1 MSNEN
6 KAIVYVLIAY
16 ISIAIMGIFVKFASG
31 AVPSSEIL
39 FVRFF
44 LGAIFL
50 LPFVVKTKQL
60 KINFTKPQYFILRN
74 AAGISAMLLMFY
86 IIKHLPVAIAILL
99 MNTSAL
105 FVPIILL
112 FLGIRTTLT
121 QVVLISLGFI
131 GVCVILLG
139 SHSQAH
145 IDNFYVFVGIVSA
158 VLAAIAYC
166 SLQELNKY
174 NSPQNIVFYFHTIGF
189 LSIALIFGHDWVWV
203 SFSSFILLICVG
215 IFGLIFQIYVTKAFK
230 YASASTLTPFTFIG
244 VVFSGLFD
252 AFIVKD
258 HLPATFWIGALIIV
272 IAVSLLA
279 KDNAKRAKLKKFA
292 ENQGVITQNK

>member
-16 ISIAIMGIFVKFASG
+16 VSIAIMGIFVKFAS
-31 AVPSSEIL
+31 ATVPSSEIL

-121 QVVLISLGFI
+121 QVILISLGFI

-145 IDNFYVFVGIVSA
+145 IDNFYVFIGVVSA
-158 VLAAIAYC
+158 ILAAIAYC

-203 SFSSFILLICVG
+203 SLSSFILLICVG
-215 IFGLIFQIYVTKAFK
+215 IFGLSFQIYVTKAFK

-279 KDNAKRAKLKKFA
+279 KDNAKRAKLKKLA
-292 ENQGVITQNK
+292 ENQGVISKK

>member
-16 ISIAIMGIFVKFASG
+16 VSIAIMGIFVKFAS
-31 AVPSSEIL
+31 ATVPSSEIL

-121 QVVLISLGFI
+121 QVILISLGFI

-145 IDNFYVFVGIVSA
+145 IDNFYVFIGIVSA
-158 VLAAIAYC
+158 ILAAIAYC

-203 SFSSFILLICVG
+203 SLSSFILLICVG
-215 IFGLIFQIYVTKAFK
+215 IFGLSFQIYVTKAFK

-258 HLPATFWIGALIIV
+258 HLPTTFWIGALIIV

-279 KDNAKRAKLKKFA
+279 KDNAKRAKLKKLA
-292 ENQGVITQNK
+292 ENHGVISKK